1 MTSDLRRVEIE
12 DFAKVTQHAAE
23 LLAPGQPGRLQ
34 AVVLGEHL
42 GASHSTV
49 EKWLFGVAA
58 PRGLAA
64 VTIKSRLESIAMDES
79 PSSGLARDAI
89 HQHVLDLVPGE
100 VPPWHA
106 VSVRAMPGFLLRVR
120 FADGREGSVDLSTK
134 VKSVDAGPYAALL
147 PAMEFIRPT
156 VSNGDIT
163 WPSGVVL
170 NAQAIYDGVVN
181 GNGTWRP

>member
-1 MTSDLRRVEIE
+1 MTSDMRRVEIDE
-12 DFAKVTQHAAE
+12 FAKVAQYAAE

-42 GASHSTV
+42 GAPNSTV
-49 EKWLFGVAA
+49 EKWIFGVAA

-64 VTIKSRLESIAMDES
+64 VTIKSRLESIALDGHPAYGEE
-79 PSSGLARDAI
+79 GETA
-89 HQHVLDLVPGE
+89 HQHILDLAPGE
-100 VPPWHA
+100 VPPWH
-106 VSVRAMPGFLLRVR
+106 VISVRAMPGFLLRVR
-120 FADGREGSVDLSTK
+120 FADEREGSVDLSAK

-147 PAMEFIRPT
+147 PPMEFIRAN

-170 NAQAIYDGVVN
+170 NAKAIYDGLVT

>member
-1 MTSDLRRVEIE
+1 MTSDLRRIEID
-12 DFAKVTQHAAE
+12 DFAKVTQLAAE

-64 VTIKSRLESIAMDES
+64 VTIKSRLESIAMDGHPAYGEE
-79 PSSGLARDAI
+79 GETA
-89 HQHVLDLVPGE
+89 HQHILDLAPGE
-100 VPPWHA
+100 VPSWH
-106 VSVRAMPGFLLRVR
+106 VISVRAMPGFILRVR

-147 PAMEFIRPT
+147 PAMEFIRAAI
-156 VSNGDIT
+156 SDGDIT

-170 NAQAIYDGVVN
+170 NAKAIYDGVVD
-181 GNGTWRP
+181 GRGTWRP

>member
-1 MTSDLRRVEIE
+1 MTSELRRVEIE
-12 DFAKVTQHAAE
+12 DFTKAAQHAAE

-64 VTIKSRLESIAMDES
+64 VTIKSRLESIAVDEN
-79 PSSGLARDAI
+79 PSSDLERDAI
-89 HQHVLDLVPGE
+89 HQHALDLVPGE
-100 VPPWHA
+100 VPPWHV

-147 PAMEFIRPT
+147 PPMEFIRPT
-156 VSNGDIT
+156 ISNGDIT

-170 NAQAIYDGVVN
+170 NAKTIYDGLVT

>member
-1 MTSDLRRVEIE
+1 MTSDLRRVEI
-12 DFAKVTQHAAE
+12 DNFAKVAQHAAD

-64 VTIKSRLESIAMDES
+64 VTIKSRLESIAVDES
-79 PSSGLARDAI
+79 PSSGLERDAI
-89 HQHVLDLVPGE
+89 HQHALKLGTAE
-100 VPPWHA
+100 VPPWHV

-120 FADGREGSVDLSTK
+120 FVDEREGSVDLSTK

-147 PAMEFIRPT
+147 PAMEFIRAAI
-156 VSNGDIT
+156 SDGDIT

-170 NAQAIYDGVVN
+170 NAKAIYDGVVD
-181 GNGTWRP
+181 GRGTWRP

>member
-1 MTSDLRRVEIE
+1 MTSDLRRVEID
-12 DFAKVTQHAAE
+12 DFAKVAQYAAD

-42 GASHSTV
+42 GAPHSTV

-64 VTIKSRLESIAMDES
+64 VTIKSRLESIALDGHPACGEDDET
-79 PSSGLARDAI
+79 AHHYI
-89 HQHVLDLVPGE
+89 LDLAPGE
-100 VPPWHA
+100 VPPWHV
-106 VSVRAMPGFLLRVR
+106 VSVRAMPGFILRVR

-147 PAMEFIRPT
+147 PAMEFIRAT
-156 VSNGDIT
+156 VSDGDIT

-170 NAQAIYDGVVN
+170 NAKAIYDGVV
-181 GNGTWRP
+181 GGRGTWRP